1 MIGKKWILCLIFLL
15 ALGLRTYNLGS
26 VPWGFH
32 NDEVDVGYVG
42 KFLILH
48 GRDPGGN
55 FLPLAFD
62 KFGDFRPTGLFYL
75 VGISELIF
83 GTSEFAVRFPVALF
97 GALTVFALYLFVGRL
112 WGDRRIAIIASLFL
126 AILPW
131 HIVLSRAGHEAVVGY
146 FLIVLGFY
154 FFLVFAKSRR
164 GRDLILGCLLIFS
177 AYFFYHG
184 IRLLVP
190 FLLISSLPFLKN
202 KVVARVSLLFLL
214 LTVLF
219 LLLPIGRGRFSQVV
233 FYKNPGV
240 VKKLAELPYAD
251 KSNLTIAR
259 IFHNKPVV
267 YSRELAANYLQ
278 YFSADFLFLKG
289 GYPERY
295 YVPEIGHVYIVFVP
309 LLILGLWVIAR
320 KRGNYYLPL
329 VWLALV
335 PTVAVLTYEDI
346 PSATRTSFM
355 AIPLA
360 MVAAVGAREVLAW
373 RQALGFA
380 RETLLRLVVGLF
392 LLVLFLEMAFFAH
405 QYLTHQRLYKG
416 ILRDDGMREISLY
429 IGREREN
436 YDVVVAAYGTSL
448 PFYFLFY
455 NGIFGRDV
463 VIRLADLSSDFA
475 YKNVIFTR
483 DRCPSH
489 RFSDYKSAKV
499 LYIQEPNCEAKA
511 GEKVIER
518 IYREDLTEAF
528 RAIVR

>member
-15 ALGLRTYNLGS
+15 ALGFRTYNLGS

-219 LLLPIGRGRFSQVV
+219 LLLPIGRGGVSEVV
-233 FYKNPGV
+233 
-240 VKKLAELPYAD
+240 
-251 KSNLTIAR
+251 
-259 IFHNKPVV
+259 
-267 YSRELAANYLQ
+267 
-278 YFSADFLFLKG
+278 
-289 GYPERY
+289 
-295 YVPEIGHVYIVFVP
+295 
-309 LLILGLWVIAR
+309 
-320 KRGNYYLPL
+320 
-329 VWLALV
+329 
-335 PTVAVLTYEDI
+335 
-346 PSATRTSFM
+346 
-355 AIPLA
+355 
-360 MVAAVGAREVLAW
+360 
-373 RQALGFA
+373 
-380 RETLLRLVVGLF
+380 
-392 LLVLFLEMAFFAH
+392 
-405 QYLTHQRLYKG
+405 
-416 ILRDDGMREISLY
+416 
-429 IGREREN
+429 
-436 YDVVVAAYGTSL
+436 
-448 PFYFLFY
+448 
-455 NGIFGRDV
+455 
-463 VIRLADLSSDFA
+463 
-475 YKNVIFTR
+475 
-483 DRCPSH
+483 
-489 RFSDYKSAKV
+489 
-499 LYIQEPNCEAKA
+499 
-511 GEKVIER
+511 
-518 IYREDLTEAF
+518 
-528 RAIVR
+528 